1 MKKIQI
7 YDTTLRDGSQGE
19 DISFSVDDKLHIARK
34 LDELGIDY
42 IEGGWPGSNFKD
54 MAFFKRVPELSLK
67 HARVA
72 AFGST
77 AHPKNSKVEDDNNIQ
92 ALIESGTP
100 VVTIFGKSWDLHVKV
115 ALGISLERNIELIR
129 DSVAYLKSLGKEVI
143 YDAEHF
149 FDGFQADRDYALSTL
164 KAAEQAGAGA
174 AGAGGVLVDAAAQ
187 RIFEGVLERARLSG
201 RAI

>member
-1 MKKIQI
+1 
-7 YDTTLRDGSQGE
+7 
-19 DISFSVDDKLHIARK
+19 
-34 LDELGIDY
+34 
-42 IEGGWPGSNFKD
+42 

-100 VVTIFGKSWDLHVKV
+100 VVHHLRQE
-115 ALGISLERNIELIR
+115 LGFACQGGTGNFAGANIELIR

-143 YDAEHF
+143 L
-149 FDGFQADRDYALSTL
+149 RC
-164 KAAEQAGAGA
+164 
-174 AGAGGVLVDAAAQ
+174 
-187 RIFEGVLERARLSG
+187 RAFLRRFPG
-201 RAI
+201 RS